1 MTHLKLFPVLVL
13 VTCLSLLS
21 GGARAEDYYVPSP
34 PGQNPIPSHFVA
46 TTATVQHVPLPNALG
61 KVLVDVDGIGASIT
75 ILTGKPDLMVRTL
88 NQYTS
93 GASICVDIVVQKN
106 HVRLKCRTRRLE
118 AKVINNKKRRLLEIR
133 EVRGVPWSGQH
144 DPPPTLST
152 P

>member
-61 KVLVDVDGIGASIT
+61 SARGCRRDQGLHH
-75 ILTGKPDLMVRTL
+75 DLNRQTL
-88 NQYTS
+88 
-93 GASICVDIVVQKN
+93 I
-106 HVRLKCRTRRLE
+106 
-118 AKVINNKKRRLLEIR
+118 
-133 EVRGVPWSGQH
+133 
-144 DPPPTLST
+144 
-152 P
+152 